1 MDWLTFTSKLI
12 GDIAWPA
19 AAFGAVLLLREPI
32 EAMLALVSKLKVSSV
47 ELEFD
52 RKLEVAKQ
60 EALSELPES
69 ATTADHLPSIIDT
82 EILKLAEVSPRAAV
96 MEAWRHVEAAALRAA
111 KNLVPDGIFR
121 NQTMTFRAIKIIEQ
135 SGVLP
140 DTIVDLIRRLRTLRN
155 DAAHATDFGLSTSS
169 AIEYFYLAAQVVGY
183 LEGIATSRQND
194 EGGKPSPA
202 RRSAAE

>member
-12 GDIAWPA
+12 GNIAWPA
-19 AAFGAVLLLREPI
+19 AAFGAIVLLREPI
-32 EAMLALVSKLKVSSV
+32 KAMIALVSKVKVSAV

-52 RKLEVAKQ
+52 RKLEIAKE
-60 EALSELPES
+60 EALSELPQTVP
-69 ATTADHLPSIIDT
+69 APDHLPSIIDT

-111 KNLVPDGIFR
+111 KSLVPDGIFT
-121 NQTMTFRAIKIIEQ
+121 NQTMTFRAIKIIEK

-140 DTIVDLIRRLRTLRN
+140 DTIVDLMRRLRTLRN
-155 DAAHATDFGLSTSS
+155 DAAHTTNFELSASS

-183 LEGIATSRQND
+183 LEGIAANRRDD
-194 EGGKPSPA
+194 ESSKPRPA
-202 RRSAAE
+202 RRSVAG